1 MGTILNFC
9 LKSGISLCLEGT
21 MMVTIIN
28 LKKKF
33 YLKGEC
39 RSSIFLHLLDQLIDS
54 TLKTVVGGVSS
65 GKLKVCTFKLS

>member
-28 LKKKF
+28 LKKNFTWK
-33 YLKGEC
+33 ENVE
-39 RSSIFLHLLDQLIDS
+39 
-54 TLKTVVGGVSS
+54 VVYF
-65 GKLKVCTFKLS
+65 CIY